1 MTPMPRSP
9 DFAGLDVSLVKAN
22 MTREFS
28 AGAVV
33 LRHMKE
39 QWWVAA
45 IEPGREGEPEDRKHT
60 VALPKGNIDA
70 GEKPLET
77 AIREVREETGLR
89 VRPIVKLADVK
100 YVYTRTWAGNEKVFK
115 IVSFFLMKYQS
126 GHIGEI
132 ADNMKQ
138 EVRRAYWLPLDEAAK
153 KLTYSGERQMAR
165 KAADYLKE
173 HPDGLEG

>member
-1 MTPMPRSP
+1 
-9 DFAGLDVSLVKAN
+9 

-77 AIREVREETGLR
+77 AVREVREETGLR
-89 VRPIVKLADVK
+89 VRPVVKLADIK

-132 ADNMKQ
+132 ADNMKH

-165 KAADYLKE
+165 KAAEYLKE
-173 HPDGLEG
+173 HPDGLG

>member
-1 MTPMPRSP
+1 
-9 DFAGLDVSLVKAN
+9 

-89 VRPIVKLADVK
+89 VRPVVKLADIK

-132 ADNMKQ
+132 ADNMKH

-165 KAADYLKE
+165 KAAEYLEE
-173 HPDGLEG
+173 HPDGLEV

>member
-1 MTPMPRSP
+1 
-9 DFAGLDVSLVKAN
+9 

-33 LRHMKE
+33 LRHTKE

-45 IEPGREGEPEDRKHT
+45 IEPGRDGEPEDRKHV

-77 AIREVREETGLR
+77 AVREVREETGLR
-89 VRPIVKLADVK
+89 AKPVVKLADIK
-100 YVYTRTWAGNEKVFK
+100 YVYQRKWSDHAKVFK

-126 GHIGEI
+126 GPIDELTAKMRH
-132 ADNMKQ
+132 
-138 EVRRAYWLPLDEAAK
+138 EVRRAYWLALEEAASR
-153 KLTYSGERQMAR
+153 LSYPGERQMAR
-165 KAADYLKE
+165 KALAYLK
-173 HPDGLEG
+173 

>member
-1 MTPMPRSP
+1 
-9 DFAGLDVSLVKAN
+9 

-89 VRPIVKLADVK
+89 VRPVVKLADIK

-132 ADNMKQ
+132 ADNMKH

-165 KAADYLKE
+165 KAAEYLEE

>member
-1 MTPMPRSP
+1 
-9 DFAGLDVSLVKAN
+9 

-77 AIREVREETGLR
+77 AVREVREETGLR
-89 VRPIVKLADVK
+89 VRPVVKLADIK

-126 GHIGEI
+126 GHIGKI
-132 ADNMKQ
+132 ADNMKH
-138 EVRRAYWLPLDEAAK
+138 EVRRAYWLPLDEAPK

-165 KAADYLKE
+165 KAAEYLEE
-173 HPDGLEG
+173 HADGLEG

>member
-1 MTPMPRSP
+1 
-9 DFAGLDVSLVKAN
+9 

-89 VRPIVKLADVK
+89 VRPIVKLADIK

-132 ADNMKQ
+132 ADSMKH

>member
-1 MTPMPRSP
+1 
-9 DFAGLDVSLVKAN
+9 

-33 LRHMKE
+33 LRHTKE

-89 VRPIVKLADVK
+89 VRPVVKLADIK
-100 YVYTRTWAGNEKVFK
+100 YIYTRTWAGNEKVFK

-132 ADNMKQ
+132 ADNMKH

-165 KAADYLKE
+165 KAAEYLEE